1 MGNISL
7 QVSKVELESVF
18 GDMNSLLDT
27 VQRIPAK
34 RRSMLWC
41 PLPLTTLL
49 LLLQLLAIVMIDF
62 FFQQSRPLL
71 FLFLKN
77 PFRDYLV
84 HFFYH
89 TFKPHVSVLLSPYF
103 LISPVASVF
112 LLLERLAA
120 FLEVEYEGPGGQETF
135 LLEGQNSNLMVD
147 RGSKANIYC
156 VKTQNGTV
164 WKH

>member
-1 MGNISL
+1 MGNITL

-34 RRSMLWC
+34 KRSMLWC

-62 FFQQSRPLL
+62 LFQQSRPLL
-71 FLFLKN
+71 ILFLKN

-89 TFKPHVSVLLSPYF
+89 TFQPHVSVLLSPYF

-112 LLLERLAA
+112 LL
-120 FLEVEYEGPGGQETF
+120 QE
-135 LLEGQNSNLMVD
+135 LNWQHSSRWNMKDLGCRNLFCW
-147 RGSKANIYC
+147 RA
-156 VKTQNGTV
+156 KTQT
-164 WKH
+164 